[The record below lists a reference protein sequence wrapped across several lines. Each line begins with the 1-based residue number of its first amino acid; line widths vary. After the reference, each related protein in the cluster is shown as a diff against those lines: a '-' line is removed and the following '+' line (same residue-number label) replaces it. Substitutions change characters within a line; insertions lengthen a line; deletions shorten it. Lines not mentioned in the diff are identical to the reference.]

1 MKKVLFLFLIS
12 ISAFAQEHHFT
23 SERQIVT
30 WQNSYETTE
39 TDILKL
45 IDKNHP
51 KVDVDYQKSTGS
63 GRSLN
68 CKCDGTSFYL
78 DSDFNMNFEVE
89 IKEGKYRVTVN
100 DIVFDSEAETESNN
114 DRLEFFVLRMGQNAF
129 HKTKQN
135 LKNLICIDQ
144 YLTKLFTIPNS
155 KESKWE

>member
-1 MKKVLFLFLIS
+1 MKQTLFFLFLS
-12 ISAFAQEHHFT
+12 FASFAQEHHFT
-23 SERQIVT
+23 AERQIVT

-51 KVDVDYQKSTGS
+51 KVQVDLQKSTGS

-68 CKCDGTSFYL
+68 CKCEGTSFYL

-89 IKEGKYRVTVN
+89 IKDGKYRVTVN
-100 DIVFDSEAETESNN
+100 DIIFDSEAETESMN
-114 DRLEFFVLRMGQNAF
+114 DRLEFFVLRMGQSTF

-135 LKNLICIDQ
+135 QKNMICIDK
-144 YLTKLFTIPNS
+144 YLTNLFLIPNS
-155 KESKWE
+155 KESSWQ